1 MRVAFLGT
9 GHAARLHTGT
19 MKAIAPDVER
29 WYASR
34 DPARAEQARKE
45 FSGHGAFGR
54 YADALADPSVD
65 AVLVL
70 VPPAFHLE
78 WTLHALAAGKH
89 VILEKPP
96 LMRSSDFDAVSDA
109 ASRAG
114 RQVFVAEN
122 YFYKPLAVRLRQTIA
137 RGDLGDL
144 RVIQINALKRQVTGD
159 WRDDPALSGQGALF
173 EGGIH
178 WISVLASLGLTVTRI
193 KAVRPGRA
201 GLDRT
206 MVVTL
211 EYAEGVVAILAYSW
225 EIGGFPSGVRWSA
238 CYGSAGT
245 LHFETNGL
253 IGLQTGR
260 RRRVFVPG
268 LVDLLGYRAMLADF
282 FEAIRHNRPAAYTLP
297 MAARDLSLVER
308 AYRSL
313 ESFESIESLE
323 S

>member
-19 MKAIAPDVER
+19 MKAVAPTVER

-34 DPARAEQARKE
+34 DRARAERARTE
-45 FSGHGAFGR
+45 FGGHGAFGS
-54 YADALADPSVD
+54 YSEALADPAVD

-70 VPPAFHLE
+70 VPPAFHLGL
-78 WTLHALAAGKH
+78 TLQALVAGKH

-96 LMRSSDFDAVSDA
+96 LLRSTDFTAVGEA

-178 WISVLASLGLTVTRI
+178 WISLLASLGLTVRGV
-193 KAVRPGRA
+193 KAYRA
-201 GLDRT
+201 GGSKGLDRT
-206 MVVTL
+206 TIVTL
-211 EYAEGVVAILAYSW
+211 EYAEGAVATLAYSW

-238 CYGSAGT
+238 CYGTAGT

-268 LVDLLGYRAMLADF
+268 VVDLLGYRAMLADF

-297 MAARDLSLVER
+297 MAARDLELVER

-313 ESFESIESLE
+313 ESLE

>member
-19 MKAIAPDVER
+19 MKAVAPGIER

-34 DPARAEQARKE
+34 DAARAGRVRAE
-45 FSGHGAFGR
+45 FSGQGAYAS
-54 YADALADPSVD
+54 YADALADAAVD

-70 VPPAFHLE
+70 VPPAFHLD
-78 WTLHALAAGKH
+78 WTLQALAARKH

-96 LMRSSDFDAVSDA
+96 LLRSADFAAVRAA
-109 ASRAG
+109 ASRAD
-114 RQVFVAEN
+114 RQVLVAEN
-122 YFYKPLAVRLRQTIA
+122 YFYKPLATQLRKTIA

-144 RVIQINALKRQVTGD
+144 RVIHLNALKRQVTGD

-178 WISVLASLGLTVTRI
+178 WISLLASLGLNVRGV
-193 KAVRPGRA
+193 KASRA
-201 GLDRT
+201 GSANGLDRT
-206 MVVTL
+206 TVVTL
-211 EYAEGVVAILAYSW
+211 DYAEGAVATLSYSW
-225 EIGGFPSGVRWSA
+225 EIGGVPSGVRWSA
-238 CYGSAGT
+238 CYGTAGT

-260 RRRVFVPG
+260 RRRLFVPG

-297 MAARDLSLVER
+297 MAARDLELVER
-308 AYRSL
+308 AYRS
-313 ESFESIESLE
+313 FESV
-323 S
+323 

>member
-19 MKAIAPDVER
+19 MKAVAPAVER

-34 DPARAEQARKE
+34 ERARAEKARAE
-45 FSGHGAFGR
+45 FGGQGAFGS
-54 YADALADPSVD
+54 YAEALADAAID

-70 VPPAFHLE
+70 VPPAFHLDL
-78 WTLHALAAGKH
+78 TLQALAAGKH

-96 LMRSSDFDAVSDA
+96 LLRSSDFAAVGA
-109 ASRAG
+109 AAARAG

-122 YFYKPLAVRLRQTIA
+122 YFYKPLAVRLRQVIA
-137 RGDLGDL
+137 RGDLGHL
-144 RVIQINALKRQVTGD
+144 RVIQLNALKRQVTGD

-178 WISVLASLGLTVTRI
+178 WISLLASLGLTVQGV
-193 KAVRPGRA
+193 KAFRAGSGA

-206 MVVTL
+206 TVVTL
-211 EYAEGVVAILAYSW
+211 EYAEGAVATLAYSW

-238 CYGSAGT
+238 CYGTAGT

-253 IGLQTGR
+253 VGLQTGR
-260 RRRVFVPG
+260 RRRLFVPG

-282 FEAIRHNRPAAYTLP
+282 FEGVRHNRPAAYTLP
-297 MAARDLSLVER
+297 MAARDLELVER
-308 AYRSL
+308 AYQSL
-313 ESFESIESLE
+313 ES
-323 S
+323 

>member
-19 MKAIAPDVER
+19 MKAIAPNVER

-34 DPARAEQARKE
+34 ERARAERARTE
-45 FSGHGAFGR
+45 FGGQGAFAS
-54 YADALADPSVD
+54 YADALADPKVD

-96 LMRSSDFDAVSDA
+96 LLRSTDFTAVSQA
-109 ASRAG
+109 ATQAG
-114 RQVFVAEN
+114 RQVLVAEN
-122 YFYKPLAVRLRQTIA
+122 YFYKPLAMRLRQTIA

-144 RVIQINALKRQVTGD
+144 RIIQLNALKRQVTGD
-159 WRDDPALSGQGALF
+159 WRDDPSLSGQGALF

-178 WISVLASLGLTVTRI
+178 WISLLASLGPTVTRVR
-193 KAVRPGRA
+193 ASRPGDRA
-201 GLDRT
+201 GLDRS

-211 EYAEGVVAILAYSW
+211 EYGEGAVATLAYSW
-225 EIGGFPSGVRWSA
+225 ELGGFPSGVRWSA
-238 CYGSAGT
+238 CYGTAGT

-260 RRRVFVPG
+260 RRRVLVPG

-297 MAARDLSLVER
+297 MAARDLELVER
-308 AYRSL
+308 AYQSL
-313 ESFESIESLE
+313 ET
-323 S
+323 

>member
-19 MKAIAPDVER
+19 MKAIAPDIER

-34 DPARAEQARKE
+34 DAARAERARAE
-45 FSGHGAFGR
+45 FGGHGAFGS
-54 YADALADPSVD
+54 YADALADSAVD

-89 VILEKPP
+89 VIVEKPP
-96 LMRSSDFDAVSDA
+96 LLRSSDFAAVSQAGA
-109 ASRAG
+109 AAG
-114 RQVFVAEN
+114 RQVLVAEN

-144 RVIQINALKRQVTGD
+144 RVIQLNALKRQVAGD

-178 WISVLASLGLTVTRI
+178 WISLLASLGLTVRGV
-193 KAVRPGRA
+193 KASRA
-201 GLDRT
+201 GSREGLDRT
-206 MVVTL
+206 VVVTL
-211 EYAEGVVAILAYSW
+211 DYAEGAVATLAYSW

-238 CYGSAGT
+238 CYGTAGT

-253 IGLQTGR
+253 VGLQTGR
-260 RRRVFVPG
+260 RRRVLVP
-268 LVDLLGYRAMLADF
+268 V
-282 FEAIRHNRPAAYTLP
+282 
-297 MAARDLSLVER
+297 S
-308 AYRSL
+308 
-313 ESFESIESLE
+313 SIC
-323 S
+323 

>member
-9 GHAARLHTGT
+9 GQAARLHTRT
-19 MKAIAPDVER
+19 MKSVAPDAER

-34 DPARAEQARKE
+34 DAARAKRARAE
-45 FSGHGAFGR
+45 FGGTGAFGS
-54 YADALADPSVD
+54 YEEALADPALD

-78 WTLHALAAGKH
+78 WTLRALAAGKH

-96 LMRSSDFDAVSDA
+96 LLQSSDFASVAGA
-109 ASRAG
+109 AERAG
-114 RQVFVAEN
+114 RQVMVAEN
-122 YFYKPLAVRLRQTIA
+122 YFYKPLAVALRQAIA
-137 RGDLGDL
+137 RGDFGDL
-144 RVIQINALKRQVTGD
+144 RFIQLNALKRQTTGD

-178 WISVLASLGLTVTRI
+178 WISLLASIGLTVSN
-193 KAVRPGRA
+193 VRAARSGSRA
-201 GLDRT
+201 GLDRS

-211 EYAEGVVAILAYSW
+211 EYAEGAVATLAYSW
-225 EIGGFPSGVRWSA
+225 EIPGVPSGVRWSA

-260 RRRVFVPG
+260 RRRLFVPG
-268 LVDLLGYRAMLADF
+268 LTDLLGYRAMLADF
-282 FEAIRHNRPAAYTLP
+282 FEAIRHNRPAAYTL
-297 MAARDLSLVER
+297 ALATRDLQLVER
-308 AYRSL
+308 AYRSAQDRDWA
-313 ESFESIESLE
+313 
-323 S
+323 